1 MAFYSN
7 PYKIYREKEKIDHK
21 IHVKRVLDVRDSVKN
36 ILATP
41 VKFFLKQTKN
51 SIDNYN
57 TEYVDKK
64 IKTDFIRVKKMS
76 EFEKFYNNPDSQ

>member
-1 MAFYSN
+1 MAFFSN
-7 PYKIYREKEKIDHK
+7 PYKIYREREKIDDK
-21 IHVKRVLDVRDSVKN
+21 IHVKRVIDVKDSVKH

-41 VKFFLKQTKN
+41 VNFFLKQTKN
-51 SIDNYN
+51 SIDNN
-57 TEYVDKK
+57 SSEYVEKK